1 MEEVIDSLRKIIN
14 RWVTT
19 ESLLTVDA
27 DSGDSVVSVYS
38 STRFSVGDEVMIT
51 DGNEYEYP
59 LIIVSKPDNQS
70 IEFDRNVSHGPWR
83 VSKNCKV
90 AKSMK
95 GRLVQGI
102 YIGDPPVIP
111 RYPAVVVNG
120 RSKSSEWAT
129 LETTIETYDIDIS
142 CYIQDDTQEDG
153 YRSLLYLT
161 KTIETGLKRNLFPL
175 VGERSHTD
183 VSAGVSRNDTVIQV
197 DSTEGMVRHQF
208 VLVEDRFKAEDVR
221 IDEVIDDTHIRLKT
235 GIANA
240 YPLEY
245 DPRVIIVDRFLH
257 NTWPKSIEFGFV
269 SKDTLLKASKISW
282 KGEELEVQ
290 GPIGWKDTPR
300 T

>member
-1 MEEVIDSLRKIIN
+1 MEEILDSLRKIIN

-19 ESLLTVDA
+19 ESLLTSDA
-27 DSGDSVVSVYS
+27 NVGDAIVNVVKSN
-38 STRFSVGDEVMIT
+38 RFSVGDEIIIT

-59 LIIVSKPDNQS
+59 LMVISKPDDVS
-70 IEFDRNVSHGPWR
+70 IELDRAVSHGPWR
-83 VSKNCKV
+83 VSKQCKV
-90 AKSMK
+90 AKSIR

-111 RYPAVVVNG
+111 RYPAIVVNG

-129 LETTIETYDIDIS
+129 LETTIESYEVDIS

-153 YRSLLYLT
+153 YRSLLYLA

-183 VSAGVSRNDTVIQV
+183 VVVGIAKRDTIIQV
-197 DSTEGMVRHQF
+197 DSTDGMTANQF
-208 VLVEDRFKAEDVR
+208 ILVEDRFKAEDVR
-221 IDEVIDDTHIRLKT
+221 IHEIIDDTHIRLKT
-235 GIANA
+235 GIVNQ
-240 YPLEY
+240 YSLEY

-257 NTWPKSIEFGFV
+257 NTWPKSIDFGFV
-269 SKDTLLKASKISW
+269 SKDTLLKAAKINW

>member
-1 MEEVIDSLRKIIN
+1 MEEVIDSIRKIIQ

-19 ESLLTVDA
+19 EAILTSDA
-27 DSGDSVVSVYS
+27 DNGDSVVNVHS
-38 STRFSVGDEVMIT
+38 STRFSIGDEVMLT
-51 DGNEYEYP
+51 DGSEYEYP
-59 LIIVSKPDNQS
+59 LIIVSKPDSES
-70 IEFDRNVSHGPWR
+70 IEFDRPVVHGPWR

-183 VSAGVSRNDTVIQV
+183 VSVGIERNDTIIRV
-197 DSTEGMVRHQF
+197 DSTDGMARHQF

-235 GIANA
+235 GIVNP

-257 NTWPKSIEFGFV
+257 NTWPKNIEFGFV

-282 KGEELEVQ
+282 KGEELEIQ